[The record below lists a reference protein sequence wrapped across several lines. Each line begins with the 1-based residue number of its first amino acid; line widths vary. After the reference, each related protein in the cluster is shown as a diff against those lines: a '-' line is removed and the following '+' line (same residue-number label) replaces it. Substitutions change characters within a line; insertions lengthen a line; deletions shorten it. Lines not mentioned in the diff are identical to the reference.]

1 MLLILY
7 QIYWSDI
14 NTIPCVE
21 VWVSTKYVDMADNI
35 GVLPFSNT
43 FNSGFSFVFAALFQA
58 YFYYVWLIFIC
69 YVMLPKTHFHWMF
82 TYSTHMVYNS
92 VEQNNIKPNNKRIII
107 KMNWPNT
114 LHSIRVF
121 SIEAVTVLLIVNI

>member
-7 QIYWSDI
+7 QIYLSDI

-35 GVLPFSNT
+35 GVLLPFSNT

-58 YFYYVWLIFIC
+58 YFYYV
-69 YVMLPKTHFHWMF
+69 
-82 TYSTHMVYNS
+82 
-92 VEQNNIKPNNKRIII
+92 
-107 KMNWPNT
+107 
-114 LHSIRVF
+114 
-121 SIEAVTVLLIVNI
+121 